1 MNSGFICDTSDFDK
15 LILRLTGKEMKK
27 AKKKALRK
35 GSRILVKGGLNE
47 MRSSRFKYRGWMD
60 KAIKFKVHRS
70 GNSSTVHLFG
80 ELGDSKKD
88 RGIVRYLEVGTSER
102 YRSRKTSYRG
112 IKRITQ
118 IFSGRKKGYSGK
130 IRGYGFF
137 EKARSGLTTQ
147 VQNEMSTTL
156 ESEIRKISFLN
167 K

>member
-1 MNSGFICDTSDFDK
+1 MNSLCDTSGFEE
-15 LILRLTGKEMKK
+15 LVLRLTGKEMEQ

-35 GSRILVKGGLNE
+35 GSTILVRGTRKE
-47 MRSSRFKYRGWMD
+47 MRSSHFKFRSWMN
-60 KAIKFKVHRS
+60 KAIKYKVHRS

-112 IKRITQ
+112 VKRITQ

-147 VQNEMSTTL
+147 VQKEMSTTL